1 MQSFLIIG
9 KPIGKAKDY
18 AFDFCL
24 KNKID
29 KIDITLIES
38 EKAVGIAQVR
48 DFQKK
53 IFLKPYKSDQ
63 KAVILNAGNGLTLES
78 QNALLKVLEEPPK
91 NTIIILLVES
101 DESILPTIL
110 SRCKIIFLDKDIV
123 GQKDLAEYEKILLSL
138 KNSGVGDRLRLAQDK
153 SKTKEEALNFIEGLI
168 MAGENILQENPNKE
182 FLKAIGLMQKT
193 YTEIKSTNSN
203 LRLAME
209 NLLLNLFYKMI

>member
-1 MQSFLIIG
+1 MQSFLVIG
-9 KPIGKAKDY
+9 KPIDKAKNY

-48 DFQKK
+48 DFQKR
-53 IFLKPYKSDQ
+53 IFLKPFKSEQ
-63 KAVILNAGNGLTLES
+63 KAVILEAGNGLTLES

-91 NTIIILLVES
+91 NTIIMLLVES
-101 DESILPTIL
+101 DESVLPTIL
-110 SRCKIIFLDKDIV
+110 SRCKIILLDKDNTQ
-123 GQKDLAEYEKILLSL
+123 QKDLAECQKILLSL
-138 KNSGVGDRLRLAQDK
+138 KKGGVGDKLRLAQDK
-153 SKTKEEALNFIEGLI
+153 SKTKEEALSFIEDLI
-168 MAGENILQENPNKE
+168 LAEENILQENPDKE
-182 FLKAIGLMQKT
+182 FLNEIRLMQKT

-209 NLLLNLFYKMI
+209 NLVLKI

>member
-9 KPIGKAKDY
+9 KPISKAKDY

-29 KIDITLIES
+29 KIDITIIES

-48 DFQKK
+48 DFQKR
-53 IFLKPYKSDQ
+53 IFLKPFKSEQ
-63 KAVILNAGNGLTLES
+63 KAVILEAGNGLTLES

-91 NTIIILLVES
+91 NTIIMLLVES
-101 DESILPTIL
+101 DESVLPTIL
-110 SRCKIIFLDKDIV
+110 SRCKIILLDKDNTQ
-123 GQKDLAEYEKILLSL
+123 QKDLAECQKILLSL
-138 KNSGVGDRLRLAQDK
+138 KKGGVGDKLRLAQDK
-153 SKTKEEALNFIEGLI
+153 SKTKEEALSFIEDLI
-168 MAGENILQENPNKE
+168 LAEENILQENPDKE
-182 FLKAIGLMQKT
+182 FLSEIRLMQKT

-209 NLLLNLFYKMI
+209 NLVLKI

>member
-9 KPIGKAKDY
+9 KPIEKAKNY
-18 AFDFCL
+18 AFDFCF

-29 KIDITLIES
+29 KLDISLIES

-48 DFQKK
+48 DFQKR

-63 KAVILNAGNGLTLES
+63 KAVILEASNGLTLES

-101 DESILPTIL
+101 DESVLPTIL
-110 SRCKIIFLDKDIV
+110 SRCKIISLDKDNV
-123 GQKDLAEYEKILLSL
+123 EQKDLAEYEKILLSL
-138 KNSGVGDRLRLAQDK
+138 KNAGVGDRLRLAQDK
-153 SKTKEEALNFIEGLI
+153 SKDKETALRFVEGLI
-168 MAGENILQENPNKE
+168 LSAENILKTSPSNESAG
-182 FLKAIGLMQKT
+182 AIKLMQKT

-203 LRLAME
+203 LRLAIE
-209 NLLLNLFYKMI
+209 NLVLSVKMI

>member
-9 KPIGKAKDY
+9 KPIEKAKNY

-29 KIDITLIES
+29 TLDINLIES

-48 DFQKK
+48 DFQKR

-63 KAVILNAGNGLTLES
+63 KAVILEASNGLTLES

-101 DESILPTIL
+101 DESVLPTIL
-110 SRCKIIFLDKDIV
+110 SRCKIISLDKDNV
-123 GQKDLAEYEKILLSL
+123 QQKDLAEYEKILLSL
-138 KNSGVGDRLRLAQDK
+138 KNAGVGDRLRLAQDK
-153 SKTKEEALNFIEGLI
+153 SKDKETALQFVEGLI
-168 MAGENILQENPNKE
+168 LAAENILQENPNKE
-182 FLKAIGLMQKT
+182 FLSAIKLMQKT

-209 NLLLNLFYKMI
+209 NLLLNL

>member
-9 KPIGKAKDY
+9 KPIDKAKNY

-29 KIDITLIES
+29 TLDISLIES

-48 DFQKK
+48 DFQKR
-53 IFLKPYKSDQ
+53 IFLKPFKSNQ
-63 KAVILNAGNGLTLES
+63 KAVILEASNGLTLES

-101 DESILPTIL
+101 DESVLPTIL
-110 SRCKIIFLDKDIV
+110 SRCKIISLDKDNV
-123 GQKDLAEYEKILLSL
+123 EQKDLAEYEKILLSL
-138 KNSGVGDRLRLAQDK
+138 KNAGVGDRLRLAQDK
-153 SKTKEEALNFIEGLI
+153 SKDKETALQFVEGLI
-168 MAGENILQENPNKE
+168 LASEVLLRNSKDKE
-182 FLKAIGLMQKT
+182 FVGAIKLMQKT

-209 NLLLNLFYKMI
+209 NLLLNLKMV